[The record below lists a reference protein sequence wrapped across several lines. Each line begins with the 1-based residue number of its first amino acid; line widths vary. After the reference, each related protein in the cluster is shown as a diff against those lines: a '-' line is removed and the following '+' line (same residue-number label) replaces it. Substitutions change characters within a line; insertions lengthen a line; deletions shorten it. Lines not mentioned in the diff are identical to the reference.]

1 MYDGCPCV
9 GAVNA
14 SEDSMESSEEMVTPR
29 AAGSGADEDERKAAA
44 DVPVELADQAVEKDD
59 AEEEVMVDALPPETS
74 EQAERQG
81 KDDAEV
87 EVHAVVQEPEVKD
100 VVVSEAPVVEVPEV
114 KREVAKVHPVH
125 EPEPKVD
132 EAAKVH
138 PVHEPEPK
146 VDEAVV
152 VGETPTTHV
161 VQVPEVKGSNVVVK
175 DSSEVSRSQEVD
187 MHITEVNNV
196 CD

>member
-132 EAAKVH
+132 EA
-138 PVHEPEPK
+138 
-146 VDEAVV
+146 VV

-161 VQVPEVKGSNVVVK
+161 VQVPEVKGSNLVVK